1 MSPSSNHKR
10 FADSQFEYGAYFVVS
25 PGIRRHKRFDG
36 VKTLAQGGIH
46 FRRASLIK
54 RGPRGEKP
62 RGEKP
67 GYEEKGAELRAKLG
81 R

>member
-1 MSPSSNHKR
+1 MQEGLPSSAAGGGTSVLR
-10 FADSQFEYGAYFVVS
+10 S
-25 PGIRRHKRFDG
+25 
-36 VKTLAQGGIH
+36 KTSAQGGIH

-54 RGPRGEKP
+54 KGPRGEKP